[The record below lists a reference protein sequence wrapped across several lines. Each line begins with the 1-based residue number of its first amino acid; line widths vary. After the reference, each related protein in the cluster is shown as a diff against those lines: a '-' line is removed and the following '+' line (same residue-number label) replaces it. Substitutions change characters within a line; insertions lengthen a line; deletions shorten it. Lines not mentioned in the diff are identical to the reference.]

1 MQTRSD
7 PPDAPPRT
15 SRLAWLVGPG
25 MLGLAAWFVWLA
37 PPAAAPVSGTP
48 GFERGALA
56 PDVRDTV
63 DGDPPLT
70 RVGAYEYRC
79 SDCHRDF
86 QNEVEKTSGLVQHTG
101 IVFDHGMNN
110 RCFNCHDRLDRNM
123 LVGRDGGFISY
134 TQIPLLCAQCHGPT
148 YRDWERGMHGKTV
161 GSWLTGSGAQ
171 RRLTCSQCHDPHAP
185 AFPAYVP
192 LPGPHTLRMGGP
204 AGAGEGGAG
213 R

>member
-1 MQTRSD
+1 
-7 PPDAPPRT
+7 
-15 SRLAWLVGPG
+15 